1 MASTIHLMKFAV
13 MIIITS
19 CLSASVVLA
28 GKCDP
33 KADKCSACTKC
44 SKCAPCS
51 TAGGQAC
58 SVKRDELARHLPFWK
73 RLLLR

>member
-1 MASTIHLMKFAV
+1 MKVAILV
-13 MIIITS
+13 MVMS
-19 CLSASVVLA
+19 CLSASAVRA
-28 GKCDP
+28 GKCVP